1 MVTKNEIKDIIGTR
15 IERFNKLWFK
25 ALGYTFEEEPEIEQK
40 KYEDAM
46 HEWNTDVNPK
56 LQARCKELGYE
67 NDNEYLHHIW
77 ESDDER
83 DPIVQGYW
91 DKRPSSPSPLYDYE
105 MSVISEAKNIAFWF
119 IDTFPGCG
127 EEKWKELAGDGGAF
141 AFVDKIKSLG
151 YDKWNEGH
159 SGNSGSMAVLFA
171 YTMLFQT
178 DLFPYQHGAL
188 SYLVGDTG
196 YYDDRSDVHAAVEA
210 FKNKNKV
217 Q

>member
-1 MVTKNEIKDIIGTR
+1 MVTKNDIENIIRAR
-15 IERFNKLWFK
+15 IERFNRLWFK

-46 HEWNTDVNPK
+46 HEWNTDINPK

-67 NDNEYLHHIW
+67 NDEEYLQHLW
-77 ESDDER
+77 DSAEER
-83 DPIVQGYW
+83 DSIVQGYW
-91 DKRPSSPSPLYDYE
+91 DKMPSSPSPLYNYE
-105 MSVISEAKNIAFWF
+105 MSVINEAKNIAFWF
-119 IDTFPGCG
+119 IDAFPGCG
-127 EEKWKELAGDGGAF
+127 EEKWKELAGDGDSF

-159 SGNSGSMAVLFA
+159 SGNSGSMAVRFA
-171 YTMLFQT
+171 YAMLFQT
-178 DLFPYQHGAL
+178 ELFPYQHGAL
-188 SYLVGDTG
+188 SPLVGDAG

-210 FKNKNKV
+210 FMDKNKV